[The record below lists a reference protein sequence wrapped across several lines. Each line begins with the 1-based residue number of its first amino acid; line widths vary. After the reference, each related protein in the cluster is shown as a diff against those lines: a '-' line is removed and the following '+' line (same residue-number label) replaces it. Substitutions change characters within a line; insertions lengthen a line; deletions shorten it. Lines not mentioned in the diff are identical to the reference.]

1 MTTIEM
7 KWENAAV
14 TQNVPEDDWRPT
26 TAYRLH
32 VLVSKDEDQD
42 DSFSAIVLNLP
53 GAGSSGTTEEEALE
67 NVKEAV
73 RGILEDYKDSGEEI
87 PWKDTSKVCI
97 PPGAKQKW
105 IIVDA

>member
-1 MTTIEM
+1 MATIEM
-7 KWENAAV
+7 KWTNAAV
-14 TQNVPEDDWRPT
+14 TQNVPEEEWHST

-32 VLVSKDEDQD
+32 VLVSKDEDD
-42 DSFSAIVLNLP
+42 GSFSAIVLNLP

-97 PPGAKQKW
+97 PPGARQKW